1 MLATI
6 NDSRSDEIIAGTVV
20 LTVGLIGNALNIAAV
35 VMIYRT
41 PSLHNAFG
49 FICASH
55 LLADVGLL
63 TVFSFW
69 AAPMLLFGAPESLTQ
84 SYIGKRMGQLVVL
97 FWYASI
103 YGQLQIA
110 LNRLLAIISPLMYS
124 SVVCVR
130 VWKVWKEH
138 NNFPWKPHSLMPSW
152 HEAPIMQALS
162 THDHASSVAIF
173 ELGTWGAKDGCT
185 FAFHVDMLFWSYA
198 KTECGQTLAL
208 YLAFFHGAILCAI
221 VVIIDTIAFLAILK
235 NAKKLRKSIG
245 KAQETIMLKNNVR
258 LYGQGCV
265 QALCFVLAILAF
277 HFTPGLLTTK
287 WSRFATLTAGWEFVH
302 AVDGLILILFHEK
315 FRVLLCHPSSLWQ
328 KAAPPTSATPRY
340 NFSILTEKPR

>member
-1 MLATI
+1 M
-6 NDSRSDEIIAGTVV
+6 NDSRSDEIIAGTAV
-20 LTVGLIGNALNIAAV
+20 LTVGFIGNALNIAAV
-35 VMIYRT
+35 VLIYRT

-55 LLADVGLL
+55 LLADIGLL
-63 TVFSFW
+63 MVFSFW
-69 AAPMLLFGAPESLTQ
+69 AAPMLLIGAPESLTQ
-84 SYIGKRMGQLVVL
+84 SFIGKRMGQLVVL

-124 SVVCVR
+124 TTFSAERTIRILVIF
-130 VWKVWKEH
+130 WIIS
-138 NNFPWKPHSLMPSW
+138 FL
-152 HEAPIMQALS
+152 Q
-162 THDHASSVAIF
+162 VAVQF
-173 ELGTWGAKDGCT
+173 FDGCA

-198 KTECGQTLAL
+198 DTECGHTLAL
-208 YLAFFHGAILCAI
+208 YLAFLHGAILCAV
-221 VVIIDTIAFLAILK
+221 VVIIDTVAFLAILK
-235 NAKKLRKSIG
+235 KAKKLRKSIG
-245 KAQETIMLKNNVR
+245 KAQEATILNNNVR
-258 LYGQGCV
+258 LYAQGCV

-315 FRVLLCHPSSLWQ
+315 FRVLLCNPSSLWQ
-328 KAAPPTSATPRY
+328 RAAPPSSATPRSRRIA
-340 NFSILTEKPR
+340 NF